1 MERYTEAE
9 ERPKA
14 FEEMGRQIQQYMKF
28 VEAYKMKV
36 KPWTENLCPAL
47 DDANL
52 MRQRKTCMKQVI
64 MWLVDLQDE
73 QYDHLDEADVTK
85 VDKLTGDAMIWMN
98 SAMGQ
103 QSKMS
108 LSVDPSVTVKD
119 IQAKTRVSRD
129 KRAFN

>member
-1 MERYTEAE
+1 
-9 ERPKA
+9 
-14 FEEMGRQIQQYMKF
+14 
-28 VEAYKMKV
+28 
-36 KPWTENLCPAL
+36 
-47 DDANL
+47 
-52 MRQRKTCMKQVI
+52 

-85 VDKLTGDAMIWMN
+85 VDKLTSDAMIWMN

-108 LSVDPSVTVKD
+108 LSVDPSVKVKD

-129 KRAFN
+129 RRAFT